1 MKKILL
7 IILLFILTGCTVIQY
22 SYYPKPLNNINA
34 DYKEY
39 VYISTYLEKS
49 LDEKSLIEHISVYDK
64 RNSGMNKHYVKILSP
79 TVKVI
84 YNNKEYIVN
93 VDRKYRYTIS
103 LLEQNIKINNDFSMY
118 IGKVELIFGRNW
130 NGKQLDQIEKE
141 YKGIFNNGMIAH
153 SQGTIIYASKLRDD
167 LETEEGRWNFNSQQR

>member
-84 YNNKEYIVN
+84 YNNKEYIVS

-103 LLEQNIKINNDFSMY
+103 LLEQNIKINDNFTMY
-118 IGKVELIFGRNW
+118 IGKVQLD
-130 NGKQLDQIEKE
+130 NGKIIDIPPLKFKKHVLIEKYNGLDDAFSKGVPRKE
-141 YKGIFNNGMIAH
+141 IFSGTVENYKK
-153 SQGTIIYASKLRDD
+153 QKK
-167 LETEEGRWNFNSQQR
+167 

>member
-1 MKKILL
+1 MKKLLIL
-7 IILLFILTGCTVIQY
+7 IILLFILIGCTVTQY

-39 VYISTYLEKS
+39 VYISAYLEKS
-49 LDEKSLIEHISVYDK
+49 LDEKSLIDHVSVYDK
-64 RNSGMNKHYVKILSP
+64 RNRGMNRHYVKILSP

-103 LLEQNIKINNDFSMY
+103 LLEQNIKINNNFIMY
-118 IGKVELIFGRNW
+118 IGKV
-130 NGKQLDQIEKE
+130 QLDDGKIIDIPALKFEKNIQIEKYSGLDDAFSKGVPRQKIFSGTVE
-141 YKGIFNNGMIAH
+141 DYKK
-153 SQGTIIYASKLRDD
+153 QKK
-167 LETEEGRWNFNSQQR
+167 